1 MKIFAASLALTVVL
15 AIAQADPI
23 TVSGNTI
30 GDLVSVNVNIKA
42 DIRND
47 VHQHFGSAGTTGA
60 DLANVWDRIQEVVG
74 KLPLAPSPQVEG
86 ESAEEAAPENAPVD
100 SNKVVEQLFG
110 MLSGNPSIWE
120 KLKPLMNHLPK
131 VNEDAAKN

>member
-1 MKIFAASLALTVVL
+1 MKIFAASLALAIVL

-30 GDLVSVNVNIKA
+30 GDLVNVNVNIKA

-47 VHQHFGSAGTTGA
+47 VHQHFGSADSTGA

-74 KLPLAPSPQVEG
+74 KLPLVPPPQVEVN
-86 ESAEEAAPENAPVD
+86 ENAAQ
-100 SNKVVEQLFG
+100 N
-110 MLSGNPSIWE
+110 
-120 KLKPLMNHLPK
+120 
-131 VNEDAAKN
+131 